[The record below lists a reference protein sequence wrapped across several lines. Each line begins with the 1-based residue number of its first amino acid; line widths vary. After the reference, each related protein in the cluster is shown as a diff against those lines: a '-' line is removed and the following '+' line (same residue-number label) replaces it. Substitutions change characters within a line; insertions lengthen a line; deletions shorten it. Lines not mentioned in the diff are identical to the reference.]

1 MPIAAPTVR
10 ALVALAAAACVALPC
25 APSRANEVGVDVFG
39 LSYHFDRNE
48 AQALG
53 VDNSVNPGLGFRYR
67 FAEWSR
73 WTFDAQAGVF
83 RDSGR
88 NTAVYGGVSALWN
101 VAGGLQ
107 VGGALAVL
115 NSRTYND
122 GDAFITVLPLAAYDF
137 GPVTLNV
144 TFFPKIARYNDVAT
158 LGFWITLW
166 PGRW

>member
-1 MPIAAPTVR
+1 
-10 ALVALAAAACVALPC
+10 
-25 APSRANEVGVDVFG
+25 VGVDVFG
-39 LSYHFDRNE
+39 LSYYFDRDR

-53 VDNSVNPGLGFRYR
+53 VDNGINPTLGFRYR
-67 FAEWSR
+67 FAEWER

-88 NTAVYGGVSALWN
+88 NTTVFGGVSALWH
-101 VAGGLQ
+101 VGGGFR

-115 NSRTYND
+115 DSHIYNN
-122 GDAFITVLPLAAYDF
+122 GEAFIAPLPLASYDL
-137 GPVTLNV
+137 GPVTFNL

-166 PGRW
+166 PQRW